1 MRKVKVKLVTLGNL
15 KFAINFNAIERWKT
29 AVFEAEHID
38 QIQALP
44 NAEGPDW
51 EYTDDQ
57 LTRLLQ
63 TDNGFDFTLGIMNS
77 PLQNGF
83 YMRRLSNNICV
94 LSLSETG
101 PILQR
106 ANLEIE
112 KFILRNIYQLTSL
125 YLESNRRIP
134 DSSYS
139 LSHDETR
146 SCLFDMNANIEDII
160 FSTSNPIIC
169 HQCRARIMQSQ
180 VCKEFLPATEKELK
194 KIKQALYFRIVEF
207 VKKHPVWSLIFTT
220 LGALVIDVSGNYV
233 YDIIKDI
240 LPH

>member
-15 KFAINFNAIERWKT
+15 KFAVDFNAIEGWKSSI
-29 AVFEAEHID
+29 FEAEHVD

-44 NAEGPDW
+44 NADGHQW
-51 EYTDDQ
+51 EYPDQ
-57 LTRLLQ
+57 QLIRLLRQ
-63 TDNGFDFTLGIMNS
+63 DNGYDFTLGVMNGQ
-77 PLQNGF
+77 LQDGF
-83 YMRRLSNNICV
+83 YMRRLGNNLCV
-94 LSLSETG
+94 LSLYDTG

-112 KFILRNIYQLTSL
+112 SFILRNIYQLTSL
-125 YLESNRRIP
+125 YLERDKTLP

-160 FSTSNPIIC
+160 FSTSKPQIC
-169 HQCRARIMQSQ
+169 PQCRARIMQSQ

-194 KIKQALYFRIVEF
+194 RIRQILYYRLVEF
-207 VKKHPVWSLIFTT
+207 VKKHPVWSLILTS
-220 LGALVIDVSGNYV
+220 LSALVIDVLGNYF
-233 YDIIKDI
+233 YDILK
-240 LPH
+240 